1 MSRIPLPY
9 TQKVLDL
16 FRNPKNLGKLE
27 DANVIAVAGNPAC
40 GDMITFYMKINN
52 QAVIEKIS
60 FESYGCAANIATA
73 SIVTEMIKGLNVKSA
88 WKDVT
93 WKKVTEE
100 VGGLPNVKFHCGI
113 LAVGAV
119 KVLGIPCGLIIN
131 RSDIGD
137 DQVKKYAAIREV
149 PILMEIPFDRRIA
162 EAYSR
167 GDVLIEV
174 MPEWKAKFLALY
186 DQITEIVAYHKD

>member
-1 MSRIPLPY
+1 MSRVPLPY

-40 GDMITFYMKINN
+40 GDMITFYMKIND

-73 SIVTEMIKGLNVKSA
+73 SVVTEMIKGLGVESA

-100 VGGLPNVKFHCGI
+100 VGGLPNVKFHCGV

-119 KVLGIPCGLIIN
+119 KRAIRKYYEQKGSAPSWLPKELTFEEK
-131 RSDIGD
+131 
-137 DQVKKYAAIREV
+137 QALEEEELVKKLSKKLKAADE
-149 PILMEIPFDRRIA
+149 
-162 EAYSR
+162 
-167 GDVLIEV
+167 
-174 MPEWKAKFLALY
+174 K
-186 DQITEIVAYHKD
+186 

>member
-1 MSRIPLPY
+1 MSRVPLPY

-27 DANVIAVAGNPAC
+27 DATVVSVAGNPAC
-40 GDMITFYMKINN
+40 GDMITFYMKITD
-52 QAVIEKIS
+52 QEIIEKIT

-73 SIVTEMIKGLNVKSA
+73 SVVTEMIKGISLESA

-100 VGGLPNVKFHCGI
+100 VGGLPSVKFHCGV

-119 KVLGIPCGLIIN
+119 K
-131 RSDIGD
+131 R
-137 DQVKKYAAIREV
+137 AIRKYYEQKGAA
-149 PILMEIPFDRRIA
+149 PNWLPKELTFEEKQALEEEELA
-162 EAYSR
+162 EKLSKRLHAAEEKQS
-167 GDVLIEV
+167 
-174 MPEWKAKFLALY
+174 
-186 DQITEIVAYHKD
+186 